1 MWISGF
7 QTEDFEIAC
16 LDIGRKEVADYMAR
30 PLTAIVILIM
40 NTTKVDRFGN
50 IETGEE
56 LAAPTR
62 QCSEIEILEDM
73 KKLDI

>member
-1 MWISGF
+1 
-7 QTEDFEIAC
+7 
-16 LDIGRKEVADYMAR
+16 MAR

-73 KKLDI
+73 EKLDI